1 MGLLNYLPNINKFL
15 YTFLF
20 LCSWHVWP
28 ALSLL
33 RYIQFCFLRILI
45 CIISG
50 TVSIDRFFSSLWVI
64 VCGCHF
70 SCLVIFIC
78 MPGIVNFNF
87 IECLIVFLFLKFLNF
102 GLVIWKLLASCC
114 CLYLLLSCF
123 VSSWFDEWLMFS
135 EAKTFCVSVSP
146 QFRRFSSLAWGNN
159 PCSQCRWAGVS
170 YPRAISLDMRW
181 SVLGSFLQL
190 FQARGKPVTPLCLE
204 SSFLLN
210 TDFAEV

>member
-28 ALSLL
+28 ALSCSDI
-33 RYIQFCFLRILI
+33 YSFVFYVAPFSSAI

-50 TVSIDRFFSSLWVI
+50 AVSIDRFFSSLWVI

-87 IECLIVFLFLKFLNF
+87 IECSIVFLFLQFLNF

-123 VSSWFDEWLMFS
+123 LSSWFDEWLMFS
-135 EAKTFCVSVSP
+135 EAK
-146 QFRRFSSLAWGNN
+146 A
-159 PCSQCRWAGVS
+159 
-170 YPRAISLDMRW
+170 
-181 SVLGSFLQL
+181 
-190 FQARGKPVTPLCLE
+190 LCLCI
-204 SSFLLN
+204 SPI
-210 TDFAEV
+210 